1 MQQSPHAFLIV
12 EKGEPYGAGDVV
24 PLVGD
29 KTLLGRSS
37 QEYEPDLAFDSPY
50 VSRQHS
56 TIEYSEGAHTLT
68 DLDSRHGTFLNGS
81 RLTPGEAYDLEDRVR
96 IILAR
101 DEVVLTFSVA
111 HPTGSETWDYA
122 ESRSETLSTQKPG
135 PVVVLDRERREVIID
150 GRMLDLTGKLYDLLC
165 LFYENR
171 GRVVSHVEIK
181 RVVWQERELGADG
194 MPLVTNEEV
203 ATLIYRLRRRLGP
216 HAYLV
221 RTVPG
226 YGYML
231 DIK

>member
-1 MQQSPHAFLIV
+1 MQQLPHAFLV
-12 EKGEPYGAGDVV
+12 VDKGEPYGTGDVV

-50 VSRQHS
+50 VSRQHA
-56 TIEYSEGAHTLT
+56 TIEYSDGAHTLT
-68 DLDSRHGTFLNGS
+68 DLDSRHGTFLNG
-81 RLTPGEAYDLEDRVR
+81 RQLTPGEAYDLEDRVR

-221 RTVPG
+221 RTLPG